1 MFFYT
6 IALFFSGYSGIIF
19 QVIFLRELLTI
30 FYGNEL
36 CVGTI
41 LGLWLLGVASGAAV
55 GAVTVDKSS
64 RSVEKKFLV
73 SFLLLHILFPAALY
87 LMRSTVFLFIQNR
100 GEYLSFF
107 KLILMVV
114 LFVVP
119 VSFQIGYVF
128 PLGCKLSN
136 LGRKTGARS
145 GWLYFCESTGALVG
159 GVIFSF
165 LLVNKFDG
173 FQIAFFNLFVASLII
188 VLNSRRGYKWIFFSV
203 LCLIFLLF
211 DPSDINHQS
220 LQNRWNSLFS
230 PLSLEHS
237 VDTKYQNISIS
248 RQNDQIDVYRN
259 LKYDFS
265 IPDSYSN
272 EIFVNFSLCETINP
286 QNILLIEGYFS
297 GLIPHILAHNV
308 KKIDVVEIDETF
320 FQTVRRFVPEGG
332 LKTIDDEKV
341 KVHFADGR
349 FFVKNCA
356 EKYDAVFVNLPD
368 PSTAMLNRFYTQDFF
383 REISGILSDDGII
396 VFRLTSTPNYLG
408 EDMVRYNTSVY
419 KTFKAVFS
427 DVLVTY
433 GDKKIFLGCNKKGVL
448 TQNCDRLI
456 ERFRK
461 RDVNAQHFV
470 PEIFESFL
478 DKKRIAF
485 VRKKFEEESAN
496 VAVNSDDNPIA
507 YHYNLYLWDEFSG
520 SRLTP
525 LIRTVEKISPVK
537 FGLLLLFLLGGWI
550 CFQKRKINNK
560 NTVLKSTLIWAIFS
574 TGFTAMGIEI
584 LLLFSFQSIFGYLY
598 SVIGLIIGFFMFGL
612 MLGSIFSIIIINR
625 VTEVLSVLKT
635 LVIIEL
641 CILCFSFFVPCCI
654 DWIRDMQSQRIV
666 IIFVLVGV
674 AGFLTGSEFPL
685 AIRLFAFGC
694 DDFGFSGGIIDC
706 SDHAGACLGAVVVGT
721 FFLPLLGAGNT
732 AVLIGMMNIVSFF
745 MVVYATKLFW
755 RK

>member
-6 IALFFSGYSGIIF
+6 IAIFFSGYSGIIF

-41 LGLWLLGVASGAAV
+41 LGLWLLGVASGAVA
-55 GAVTVDKSS
+55 GAVTAGKNS
-64 RSVEKKFLV
+64 RFIERKFLI
-73 SFLLLHILFPAALY
+73 SFLLLHILFPVSLY

-136 LGRKTGARS
+136 LGRKIGLKS
-145 GWLYFCESTGALVG
+145 GWLYFCESTGALLG

-165 LLVNKFDG
+165 LLVKKFDS
-173 FQIAFFNLFVASLII
+173 FQIAFSHLFIALLII
-188 VLNSRRGYKWIFFSV
+188 LLNLRRGYKWFFLSV
-203 LCLIFLLF
+203 LCLIFLVL
-211 DPSDINHQS
+211 DPSDINHRS
-220 LQNRWNSLFS
+220 LLNRWDSLFK
-230 PLSLEHS
+230 PLSLEYS
-237 VDTKYQNISIS
+237 IDTKYQNVSIS

-265 IPDSYSN
+265 MPDLYSN
-272 EIFVNFSLCETINP
+272 KVFVNFALCETIKP
-286 QNILLIEGYFS
+286 QNILLIEGFFG
-297 GLIPHILAHNV
+297 GLISHILTHNV

-320 FQTVRRFVPEGG
+320 FRTVSQFAPVGN
-332 LKTIDDEKV
+332 LQNIDDKKI

-349 FFVKNCA
+349 FFVKNCT
-356 EKYDAVFVNLPD
+356 EKYDAVFINLPD

-383 REISGILSDDGII
+383 REISAILSDNGII

-408 EDMVRYNTSVY
+408 DDVVRYNTSVY
-419 KTFKAVFS
+419 KTLKTVFS

-433 GDKKIFLGCNKKGVL
+433 GDKKIFLGCNTKGVL

-456 ERFRK
+456 ERYRK
-461 RDVNAQHFV
+461 RNINTQYFV

-478 DKKRIAF
+478 DKKRIVF
-485 VRKKFEEESAN
+485 VREKFEEESAN
-496 VAVNSDDNPIA
+496 VALNSDDNPVA

-525 LIRTVEKISPVK
+525 FIRAVEKITPAK
-537 FGLLLLFLLGGWI
+537 FGLLMLFFLGGWI
-550 CFQKRKINNK
+550 YFQKRRVKNK
-560 NTVLKSTLIWAIFS
+560 NTVLKSTLVLVIFS

-584 LLLFSFQSIFGYLY
+584 LLLFSFQNIFGYLY
-598 SVIGLIIGFFMFGL
+598 SIIGLIIGFFMFGL
-612 MLGSIFSIIIINR
+612 MSGSLFSIITINR
-625 VTEVLSVLKT
+625 VTETLSILKT
-635 LVIIEL
+635 LIIIEL
-641 CILCFSFFVPCCI
+641 SILCFSFFVPYCI
-654 DWIRDMQSQRIV
+654 DWIRDMRSCQIV
-666 IIFVLVGV
+666 ILFGLVGV
-674 AGFLTGSEFPL
+674 AGFLTGAEFPL
-685 AIRLFAFGC
+685 AIRLFSFRD
-694 DDFGFSGGIIDC
+694 DDFGFSGGIID
-706 SDHAGACLGAVVVGT
+706 SFDHAGACLGAVIVGT
-721 FFLPLLGAGNT
+721 FLLPLLGTGNT
-732 AVLIGMMNIVSFF
+732 AVLIGTMNIASFF
-745 MVVYATKLFW
+745 MVIYATKLFW
-755 RK
+755 QK